1 MDGYGKLSVYDAK
14 NSTSE
19 NKIYV
24 AENVDY
30 TSNNGEYTF
39 TWTYNGET
47 KTVTGVIRGMSS
59 GKTTIPCFVIYQSEM
74 VATTYVN
81 PDDFSLIVLDKLG
94 GAVKYA
100 ANGTKESGSY
110 TMIRAL
116 TCIAEPTLPAPTNTV
131 SKRRKTC
138 LRLMKKAIR
147 PQCWCTTRTERRI
160 TRTRAGTFR
169 SNVRKQRRICIRSRS
184 AT

>member
-1 MDGYGKLSVYDAK
+1 MDGYGKLSVYDVK
-14 NSTSE
+14 KSTSE

-24 AENVDY
+24 AKNVDY

-47 KTVTGVIRGMSS
+47 KTVTGVIRGLSS
-59 GKTTIPCFVIYQSEM
+59 GKSTIPCFVIYQSET

-100 ANGTKESGSY
+100 ANGTKETGSY
-110 TMIRAL
+110 TMISDSLFYYANSNGSAASVYGYDA
-116 TCIAEPTLPAPTNTV
+116 TAKTV
-131 SKRRKTC
+131 YKCEYANEFSYYTSDLDAMLFTSYGC
-138 LRLMKKAIR
+138 LLYTSDAAD
-147 PQCWCTTRTERRI
+147 EL
-160 TRTRAGTFR
+160 
-169 SNVRKQRRICIRSRS
+169 
-184 AT
+184 